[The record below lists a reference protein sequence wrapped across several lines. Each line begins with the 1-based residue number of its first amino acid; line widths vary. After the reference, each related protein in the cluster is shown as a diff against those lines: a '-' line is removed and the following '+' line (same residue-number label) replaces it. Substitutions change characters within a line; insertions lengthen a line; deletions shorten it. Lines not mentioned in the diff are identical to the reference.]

1 MQLIEILDLVI
12 SSVGGDEK
20 SKFEAHKANLE
31 SPRPSDEAASTI
43 DNDIAIIA
51 DCISACSKIYERS
64 ISDELTEVRE
74 KLTDF
79 FTTKCEN
86 GKIEEG
92 KEEGAKI
99 CAKESTKNTTGLL
112 KSIREEQEKRYEI
125 YKTEPFVSTLA
136 LTGKQRENLKKD
148 SLLNHLFCSALPSGG
163 SKFSLPII
171 NAIISS
177 CDDLSRRPDLLLMM
191 IDQACIASGD
201 MSETFDLMVKKNIPT
216 PPENQLIGLLTNSR
230 LSTGKNATKLA
241 RSFLRER
248 SDDSIASFILDYRYE
263 GRDLPTRTSVH
274 LEKES
279 LLTNVVIV
287 KDFIELTTFLIKQN
301 KDDLLTK
308 FLKSNA
314 NKFLEKVTDHASILG
329 TAMERKMVNTFK
341 ILIANGFDPLKRN
354 DDQINPFAI
363 ACETQGE
370 IPLGIYLES
379 IREKFGEEKVAE
391 VLSADGSA
399 LTHAISG
406 RGYLDVLALLEK
418 NGADIS
424 VNRPVNLE
432 IAAKKGHAGV
442 FNKLLGK
449 PSDKEIG
456 EIKKSLQDDVGYVID
471 RILHGRLSCLT
482 TPIAKS
488 LGESFDKKQSSLTE
502 KDLFKICESS
512 GELVLESFISHMS
525 NVRGYKIE
533 EHVNEKDEGGKTPL
547 YYAINHNAYNN
558 LVLSL
563 LKYGANPN
571 SISPE
576 LDAATLAV
584 RNKESGTLKIILES
598 ERLNI
603 DSIESAYSESKK
615 IGENILIATAF
626 LKGLRT
632 DQITK
637 LNPSISSDLLLM
649 ALGEPEFEPYL
660 GKFGEVA
667 ENVFDDLIKAQ
678 DVEKLERL
686 LKHFNIRDLINA
698 KGTLAKDSSSQTSER
713 AVFLAKKDGGDESA
727 NIPAAFTTPV
737 SGGKLTDRIDREYLN
752 LALKISEKMGSQ
764 QSKREKANY
773 VINLLLS
780 HGFKTEDKGIQKRL
794 ENVGIKKADC
804 CPGVSN
810 ACAIS

>member
-12 SSVGGDEK
+12 SSVGEDEK
-20 SKFEAHKANLE
+20 SKFEAHKLE
-31 SPRPSDEAASTI
+31 LKSSRPFDEATSAI
-43 DNDIAIIA
+43 DNIAIIR
-51 DCISACSKIYERS
+51 DIIVTCSKIYQS
-64 ISDELTEVRE
+64 SPSDALTKVRDA
-74 KLTDF
+74 LIAF
-79 FTTKCEN
+79 LSN
-86 GKIEEG
+86 
-92 KEEGAKI
+92 EGAEI
-99 CAKESTKNTTGLL
+99 CAKESIGKPLAL
-112 KSIREEQEKRYEI
+112 KSH
-125 YKTEPFVSTLA
+125 EPVGSLSSQQA
-136 LTGKQRENLKKD
+136 KILQQD

-163 SKFSLPII
+163 SAFSLPII
-171 NAIISS
+171 NAIIFS
-177 CDDLSRRPDLLLMM
+177 CDDLSQRFDLLLMM
-191 IDQACIASGD
+191 VDQRAISRSSD
-201 MSETFDLMVKKNIPT
+201 MSETFDLMARKQIPI
-216 PPENQLIGLLTNSR
+216 PPEDQLTSLLTHSR
-230 LSTGKNATKLA
+230 LNDGQNARKLA

-248 SDDSIASFILDYRYE
+248 SDDRIASFIFNYE
-263 GRDLPTRTSVH
+263 YKGKDLVAKSRVP
-274 LEKES
+274 LEKQS
-279 LLTNVVIV
+279 LLGDVVSV

-301 KDDLLTK
+301 RDDLLTK

-314 NKFLEKVTDHASILG
+314 PRFLGEVPDHASILG
-329 TAMERKMVNTFK
+329 MAMKEKLTK
-341 ILIANGFDPLKRN
+341 TCEILINAGFDPLKRKEGRV
-354 DDQINPFAI
+354 NPFAI

-379 IREKFGEEKVAE
+379 IREKFGAKKVAD

-418 NGADIS
+418 SGADIS

-449 PSDKEIG
+449 PSDKQIE
-456 EIKKSLQDDVGYVID
+456 EIKESLPQDDVGYVID
-471 RILHGRLSCLT
+471 RILHDRLSCLT

-533 EHVNEKDEGGKTPL
+533 EHVNEKDEEGKTPL
-547 YYAINHNAYNN
+547 YYAINHSAYNN

-563 LKYGANPN
+563 LNYGANPN

-584 RNKESGTLKIILES
+584 RNKESGTLKIILGS
-598 ERLNI
+598 ERLNR

-626 LKGLRT
+626 LEGLRT

-637 LNPSISSDLLLM
+637 LDPSISSDLLLM

-678 DVEKLERL
+678 DVEKLENL
-686 LKHFNIRDLINA
+686 LRHFGIRNLLNA
-698 KGTLAKDSSSQTSER
+698 RGALARGDEAQTSER
-713 AVFLAKKDGGDESA
+713 AKLLASKDGGDEC
-727 NIPAAFTTPV
+727 TT
-737 SGGKLTDRIDREYLN
+737 I
-752 LALKISEKMGSQ
+752 
-764 QSKREKANY
+764 
-773 VINLLLS
+773 
-780 HGFKTEDKGIQKRL
+780 
-794 ENVGIKKADC
+794 C
-804 CPGVSN
+804 
-810 ACAIS
+810 

>member
-12 SSVGGDEK
+12 SSVGEDEK

-31 SPRPSDEAASTI
+31 SPRPLDEATSAI
-43 DNDIAIIA
+43 DNIAIIR
-51 DCISACSKIYERS
+51 DIIVTCSKIYQS
-64 ISDELTEVRE
+64 SPSDALTKVRDA
-74 KLTDF
+74 LIAF
-79 FTTKCEN
+79 LSN
-86 GKIEEG
+86 
-92 KEEGAKI
+92 EGAEI
-99 CAKESTKNTTGLL
+99 CAKESIEKPLALELYEQAL
-112 KSIREEQEKRYEI
+112 KSHEQG
-125 YKTEPFVSTLA
+125 VSLNSQQA
-136 LTGKQRENLKKD
+136 KILQQD

-163 SKFSLPII
+163 SAFSLPII
-171 NAIISS
+171 NAIIFS
-177 CDDLSRRPDLLLMM
+177 CDDLSQRSDLLLMM
-191 IDQACIASGD
+191 VDQRAISRSSD
-201 MSETFDLMVKKNIPT
+201 MSETFDLMARKQIPI
-216 PPENQLIGLLTNSR
+216 PPEDQLTSLLTHSR
-230 LSTGKNATKLA
+230 LNDGQNARKLA

-248 SDDSIASFILDYRYE
+248 SDDRIASFIFNYE
-263 GRDLPTRTSVH
+263 YKGKDLAAKSRVP
-274 LEKES
+274 LEKQS
-279 LLTNVVIV
+279 LLGDVVSV
-287 KDFIELTTFLIKQN
+287 KDFIELTAFLIKQN
-301 KDDLLTK
+301 RDELLTK

-314 NKFLEKVTDHASILG
+314 PRFLGEVPDHASILG
-329 TAMERKMVNTFK
+329 MAMKEKLTK
-341 ILIANGFDPLKRN
+341 TCEILINAGFDPLKRKEG
-354 DDQINPFAI
+354 QVNPFAT

-379 IREKFGEEKVAE
+379 IREKFGAKKVAD

-418 NGADIS
+418 SGADTS
-424 VNRPVNLE
+424 FDRLANLQ

-449 PSDKEIG
+449 PSDKQIE
-456 EIKKSLQDDVGYVID
+456 EIKEDLLRDDVGYVID
-471 RILHGRLSCLT
+471 RILHDRLSCLT

-533 EHVNEKDEGGKTPL
+533 EHVNEKDEEGKTPL

-584 RNKESGTLKIILES
+584 RNKESGTLKIILGS
-598 ERLNI
+598 ERLNR

-626 LKGLRT
+626 LEGLRT

-678 DVEKLERL
+678 DVEKLENL
-686 LKHFNIRDLINA
+686 LRHFGIRELLNARGALA
-698 KGTLAKDSSSQTSER
+698 KGDEAQTSER
-713 AVFLAKKDGGDESA
+713 AKLLASKDGGDECTTICQS
-727 NIPAAFTTPV
+727 IMPAAFATPL
-737 SGGKLTDRIDREYLN
+737 SGGKLTDKIDRKYLD
-752 LALKISEKMGSQ
+752 LALQISEEAGLELSR
-764 QSKREKANY
+764 REKAND
-773 VINLLLS
+773 VIRILLD
-780 HGFKTEDKGIQKRL
+780 HGFQTDDKGLQKRL
-794 ENVGIKKADC
+794 ENAGIKKADC
-804 CPGVSN
+804 WAGQSV
-810 ACAIS
+810 CAIS